1 MDSLTVAKKI
11 NFAMILVLF
20 LRFAVYVNYS
30 READNKSM
38 TPPPRAMRRRQKSPV
53 SLRTFPPRR
62 KNRRLGW
69 KRSQTVRSLF
79 DMN

>member
-30 READNKSM
+30 RK
-38 TPPPRAMRRRQKSPV
+38 
-53 SLRTFPPRR
+53 RTTSR
-62 KNRRLGW
+62 
-69 KRSQTVRSLF
+69 
-79 DMN
+79 